1 MVACFFIQACVPNRK
16 IQYLQH
22 NDVNK
27 NNIQVDTLLRTYDL
41 KVEEYRIQPL
51 DILDIRIESLT
62 EKDFDFIERL
72 YPIQQRG
79 IMQGQNILING
90 FLVDNNG
97 EIEFPV
103 MGKLRFSGLT
113 VFEAEHMLQRA
124 LVPYLNNPVVR
135 IRLLNFRFTVIGEV
149 NQENQI
155 VTMNTRVTLAEAI
168 ALAGGL
174 TDLADRSAIKVI
186 RQKGNQAEV
195 FYMNLLDES
204 VINSD
209 RFYVQQND
217 LIIVPPL
224 RQRPIRRYWSENLA
238 LFVSTLT
245 VILLLINLTK

>member
-1 MVACFFIQACVPNRK
+1 
-16 IQYLQH
+16 
-22 NDVNK
+22 
-27 NNIQVDTLLRTYDL
+27 
-41 KVEEYRIQPL
+41 
-51 DILDIRIESLT
+51 
-62 EKDFDFIERL
+62 
-72 YPIQQRG
+72 
-79 IMQGQNILING
+79 
-90 FLVDNNG
+90 
-97 EIEFPV
+97 
-103 MGKLRFSGLT
+103 
-113 VFEAEHMLQRA
+113 
-124 LVPYLNNPVVR
+124 
-135 IRLLNFRFTVIGEV
+135 
-149 NQENQI
+149 
-155 VTMNTRVTLAEAI
+155 MNTRVTLAEAI